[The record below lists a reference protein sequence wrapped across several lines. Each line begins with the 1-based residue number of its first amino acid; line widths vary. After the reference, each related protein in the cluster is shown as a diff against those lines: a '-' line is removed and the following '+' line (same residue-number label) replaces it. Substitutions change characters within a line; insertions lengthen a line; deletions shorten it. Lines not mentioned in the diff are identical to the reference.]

1 MSVPLPVTNLLDVE
15 LSPSLNRSRSI
26 HSNLMLAQGNG
37 EMEHVQYFLRFK
49 CINPPFVAFSVA
61 IGLGNAGNK
70 KKFWVMPYLR
80 PGSWI

>member
-26 HSNLMLAQGNG
+26 HSNLMLAQSNG